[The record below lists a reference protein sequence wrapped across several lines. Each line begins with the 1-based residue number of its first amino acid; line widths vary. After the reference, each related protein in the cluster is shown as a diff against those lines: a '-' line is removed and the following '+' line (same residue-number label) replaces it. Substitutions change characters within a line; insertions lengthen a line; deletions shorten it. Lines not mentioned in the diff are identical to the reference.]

1 MKKLLGI
8 VVMGLLWSNTLLA
21 DNVRN
26 YEIEGM
32 SIGDSLLNFISKSEI
47 KNNEIK
53 YFASKKKYY
62 VVGIIDNLNTYE
74 QVEVYLKSNDKK
86 YIIEQIVGMIFID
99 NLEDCLLE
107 KKKIIKSFGS
117 SLVNLEKN
125 SAIIAHLG
133 DKTGKSKQY
142 QDSYW
147 FNKKNSNIRIECV
160 QWSQKMKEE
169 KGFFSHLNVSAAS
182 DKITSWINN
191 GYK

>member
-1 MKKLLGI
+1 MNKILSIIILSLLYCHT
-8 VVMGLLWSNTLLA
+8 VLA

-32 SIGDSLLNFISKSEI
+32 SIGDSLLNFMSKSEI

-53 YFASKKKYY
+53 YFANKKKYY
-62 VVGIIDNLNTYE
+62 VVGILDNLNTYD
-74 QVEVYLKSNDKK
+74 QVEIYLKSNDKK
-86 YIIEQIVGMIFID
+86 YKIEQITAMIFID
-99 NLEDCLLE
+99 NLEECLLE

-125 SAIIAHLG
+125 STIIAHSS

-147 FNKKNSNIRIECV
+147 FNKKKSNIRIECV

-169 KGFFSHLNVSAAS
+169 KEFISHLNVSAAS

>member
-1 MKKLLGI
+1 M
-8 VVMGLLWSNTLLA
+8 VVGLLWSNTILA

-62 VVGIIDNLNTYE
+62 VVGIVDNLNTYE

-86 YIIEQIVGMIFID
+86 YIIESIAGMIFID
-99 NLEDCLLE
+99 NLDACLLE
-107 KKKIIKSFGS
+107 KKNIIKSFGS
-117 SLVNLEKN
+117 SILNLEKYTN
-125 SAIIAHLG
+125 ILSHQL

-142 QDSYW
+142 QDTYW
-147 FNKKNSNIRIECV
+147 FNKKNSNIKIECV

-169 KGFFSHLNVSAAS
+169 KEFFSHLNVGVSS